1 MTALSVG
8 KHQVVPSR
16 TDERLPVLKKLSSN
30 TPVSTQITV
39 CQIDLGRLPKPQVGP
54 PHNVRT
60 SRQELL
66 LGTWRIWI
74 FPN

>member
-1 MTALSVG
+1 MTTLFVG
-8 KHQVVPSR
+8 KHQVVLSR

-30 TPVSTQITV
+30 LPISTQITV

-54 PHNVRT
+54 LHNVRT
-60 SRQELL
+60 PHQELL
-66 LGTWRIWI
+66 LGTWRTWI